1 MIIAKDY
8 NFNNVKGISLNQLNA
23 HYKLYNGYVN
33 KLNEIWSIPNNSEDF
48 KNSNSTFSK
57 LRCIKRGESYAL
69 DGVKLHELYKYDFW
83 IYSYEW
89 TYIR

>member
-33 KLNEIWSIPNNSEDF
+33 KLNEI
-48 KNSNSTFSK
+48 
-57 LRCIKRGESYAL
+57 
-69 DGVKLHELYKYDFW
+69 
-83 IYSYEW
+83 
-89 TYIR
+89 